1 MKETSMTDTTRR
13 HVGPTHHQEALMV
26 WIAVLPTL
34 TVLQVILGDLLA
46 AVPTLLRPPIMA
58 TFAVPFV
65 VYVLMPRLQRL
76 CARLIK
82 E

>member
-1 MKETSMTDTTRR
+1 MTDMTRP
-13 HVGPTHHQEALMV
+13 HAGPSQHQEALMV

-34 TVLQVILGDLLA
+34 TALQLILGDLLA
-46 AVPTLLRPPIMA
+46 AVPMPLRPPIMA

-65 VYVLMPRLQRL
+65 VYVLMPRLQRFW
-76 CARLIK
+76 ARVVG